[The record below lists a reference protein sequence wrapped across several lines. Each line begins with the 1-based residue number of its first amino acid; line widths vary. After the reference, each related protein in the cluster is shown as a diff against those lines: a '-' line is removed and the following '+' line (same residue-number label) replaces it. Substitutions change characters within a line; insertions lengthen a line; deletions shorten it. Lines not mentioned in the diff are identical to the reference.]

1 MRITLNLASHP
12 YVELRPLY
20 QRLRVV
26 ALLLLVTGA
35 MFWWVLRTE
44 QQRAAE
50 ARGRADTIVSAITR
64 THNERQQAE
73 ASMRQPKNAAVLA
86 QAQFLNNLFL
96 HKSFSWTA
104 VMMDLEQVLPANV
117 QVLSIDPVP
126 AKDGSVTIHMRVGG
140 PRDKAVT
147 LVRNL
152 EHSRRFLTPRIVSET
167 AQGQNQNGRPNPN
180 FEPVSEMN
188 AVNFDVLAEYN
199 PLEPREAK
207 PGSAKGSATETAG
220 AQKKVAHAAHH
231 HVAHARRPS
240 PGRSTP

>member
-1 MRITLNLASHP
+1 MRVTLNLASQP

-35 MFWWVLRTE
+35 VFWWVLRGE
-44 QQRAAE
+44 QQKAAVAHARAS
-50 ARGRADTIVSAITR
+50 RIDSAITQTR
-64 THNERQQAE
+64 NERQQAE
-73 ASMRQPKNAAVLA
+73 SSMRQPQNAAVLA

-126 AKDGSVTIHMRVGG
+126 AKDGSVTIHMRVAG
-140 PRDKAVT
+140 PREKAVT

-152 EHSRRFLTPRIVSET
+152 EHSRRFRTPRIVGET
-167 AQGQNQNGRPNPN
+167 AQAQNPNGRPNPN
-180 FEPVSEMN
+180 FD
-188 AVNFDVLAEYN
+188 AGTAADGVNFDVLAEYN
-199 PLEPREAK
+199 PLQPREAK
-207 PGSAKGSATETAG
+207 PG
-220 AQKKVAHAAHH
+220 AARKRDTS
-231 HVAHARRPS
+231 HVATVGE
-240 PGRSTP
+240 GRAGTHPHKPTPELKTP